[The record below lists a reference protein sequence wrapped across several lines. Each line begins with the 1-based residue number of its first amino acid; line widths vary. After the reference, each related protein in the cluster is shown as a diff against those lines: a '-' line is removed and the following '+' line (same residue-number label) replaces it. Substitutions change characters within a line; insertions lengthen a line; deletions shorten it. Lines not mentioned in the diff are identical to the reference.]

1 VEVETN
7 DISETEYGEVD
18 IYRSTVVR
26 EFYGVNRKMRLVR
39 CRSSVILHCDFSA
52 NLTHPCAISGS
63 LFFSELQFLN
73 FYRCQTNR
81 NSDYFGVQSRY
92 FSFVLYIKSFIHT
105 LNRYLQLSLA
115 VVKHFQT
122 QTIHSENRLDH
133 LEHFLFG

>member
-1 VEVETN
+1 MRTWKSRQTISLKLNMVRLIFIEVPLCAN
-7 DISETEYGEVD
+7 
-18 IYRSTVVR
+18 
-26 EFYGVNRKMRLVR
+26 FNRKMRLVR
-39 CRSSVILHCDFSA
+39 CRSSVILHCDFSV

-63 LFFSELQFLN
+63 LFFLELQFLN